1 MSRGSGGPRRSGGPR
16 SHPDTS
22 VRPAVP
28 GDERAIAALQWGAW
42 RALLTGEELAAQGL
56 SEERLRAGWEVALSS
71 PRPASAALVV
81 ALHGNSV
88 VGFALAGPDDEAGAV
103 RGQASV
109 AGGPPGVVRGQ
120 AAPAGGPP
128 GAVRGQAASAGGPP
142 GAVRGQAASA
152 GGPPGAVRG
161 QAGGAP
167 AAVPTQIYELVVE
180 PRFCRS
186 GHGSRMLAAVA
197 DLVGGAMRVWID
209 ARDEARQRF
218 FSSAG
223 FAPAG
228 AGRTIGDGY
237 TQHLWW
243 ARAE

>member
-1 MSRGSGGPRRSGGPR
+1 MSRGSGGPR

-56 SEERLRAGWEVALSS
+56 SEERLRAGWEAALSS

-88 VGFALAGPDDEAGAV
+88 VGFALAGPDDEAGAD
-103 RGQASV
+103 RGQSGA
-109 AGGPPGVVRGQ
+109 
-120 AAPAGGPP
+120 AGGPP
-128 GAVRGQAASAGGPP
+128 GAVRGQSCAAGGPP
-142 GAVRGQAASA
+142 GAAPAQT
-152 GGPPGAVRG
+152 GGV
-161 QAGGAP
+161 P

-209 ARDEARQRF
+209 ARDEARKRF
-218 FSSAG
+218 FSSTG

-228 AGRTIGDGY
+228 AGRTIGDGH

>member
-56 SEERLRAGWEVALSS
+56 SEERLRAGWEAALSS

-103 RGQASV
+103 RGQAGA

-120 AAPAGGPP
+120 A
-128 GAVRGQAASAGGPP
+128 V
-142 GAVRGQAASA
+142 SA

-161 QAGGAP
+161 QAGVAGGPPGAAPVQTGWAP

-228 AGRTIGDGY
+228 AGRTIGDGH

>member
-1 MSRGSGGPRRSGGPR
+1 MSRGSGGPR

-56 SEERLRAGWEVALSS
+56 SEERLRAGWEAALSS

-88 VGFALAGPDDEAGAV
+88 VGFALAGPDDEAGAD

-109 AGGPPGVVRGQ
+109 
-120 AAPAGGPP
+120 
-128 GAVRGQAASAGGPP
+128 
-142 GAVRGQAASA
+142 A

-161 QAGGAP
+161 QAGAADGPPGAAPVQTGGAP
-167 AAVPTQIYELVVE
+167 AAVPTQIYEFVVE

-218 FSSAG
+218 FSSTG

-228 AGRTIGDGY
+228 AGRTIGDGH

>member
-1 MSRGSGGPRRSGGPR
+1 MSRGSGGPR

-42 RALLTGEELAAQGL
+42 RVLLTGEELAAQGL
-56 SEERLRAGWEVALSS
+56 SEERLRAGWEAALSS

-103 RGQASV
+103 RGQAGV

-120 AAPAGGPP
+120 AGVAGGPP
-128 GAVRGQAASAGGPP
+128 GAAPAQT
-142 GAVRGQAASA
+142 
-152 GGPPGAVRG
+152 
-161 QAGGAP
+161 GGAP

-228 AGRTIGDGY
+228 AGRTIGDGH

>member
-1 MSRGSGGPRRSGGPR
+1 MSRGSGGPR

-56 SEERLRAGWEVALSS
+56 SEERLRAGWEAALSS

-88 VGFALAGPDDEAGAV
+88 VGFALAGPDDEAGAD
-103 RGQASV
+103 RGQSGA
-109 AGGPPGVVRGQ
+109 AGGSPGV
-120 AAPAGGPP
+120 AP
-128 GAVRGQAASAGGPP
+128 VQT
-142 GAVRGQAASA
+142 
-152 GGPPGAVRG
+152 
-161 QAGGAP
+161 GGAP

-228 AGRTIGDGY
+228 AGRTIGDGH

>member
-1 MSRGSGGPRRSGGPR
+1 MNGGSGEPR
-16 SHPDTS
+16 SHSDTS
-22 VRPAVP
+22 VRPAVS

-42 RALLTGEELAAQGL
+42 RALFGGEELAAQGL
-56 SEERLRAGWEVALSS
+56 SEERLRAGWESALSS
-71 PRPASAALVV
+71 PCPASAALVV
-81 ALHGNSV
+81 ALHGSSI
-88 VGFALAGPDDEAGAV
+88 VGFALAGPDDEAGA
-103 RGQASV
+103 
-109 AGGPPGVVRGQ
+109 AGGPSGVVRGQ

-128 GAVRGQAASAGGPP
+128 GAVRGQAGAADGPP
-142 GAVRGQAASA
+142 GAAPVQT
-152 GGPPGAVRG
+152 
-161 QAGGAP
+161 GGAP

-218 FSSAG
+218 SSAG

-228 AGRTIGDGY
+228 AGRTIGDGH

>member
-56 SEERLRAGWEVALSS
+56 SEERLRAGWEAALSS

-88 VGFALAGPDDEAGAV
+88 VGFALAGPDDEAGVV

-109 AGGPPGVVRGQ
+109 AGGPS
-120 AAPAGGPP
+120 

-142 GAVRGQAASA
+142 GVVRGQAVSA
-152 GGPPGAVRG
+152 GGPPGAAPV
-161 QAGGAP
+161 QTGGAP

-228 AGRTIGDGY
+228 AGRTIGDGH

-243 ARAE
+243 ARVE

>member
-1 MSRGSGGPRRSGGPR
+1 MNGGGGAPRP
-16 SHPDTS
+16 HPDTS

-28 GDERAIAALQWGAW
+28 GDERAIAALQWRAW
-42 RALLTGEELAAQGL
+42 RALFDGEELAAQGL
-56 SEERLRAGWEVALSS
+56 SEERLRAGWESALSS

-81 ALHGNSV
+81 ALHGSSV
-88 VGFALAGPDDEAGAV
+88 VGFALAGPDDEAGA
-103 RGQASV
+103 
-109 AGGPPGVVRGQ
+109 AGGPT
-120 AAPAGGPP
+120 
-128 GAVRGQAASAGGPP
+128 GAVRGQS
-142 GAVRGQAASA
+142 
-152 GGPPGAVRG
+152 
-161 QAGGAP
+161 GGAP
-167 AAVPTQIYELVVE
+167 AAAATQIYELVVDL
-180 PRFCRS
+180 RFSRS

-228 AGRTIGDGY
+228 AGRAIGDGH

>member
-1 MSRGSGGPRRSGGPR
+1 MSRGSGGPR

-56 SEERLRAGWEVALSS
+56 SEERLRAGWEAALSS

-88 VGFALAGPDDEAGAV
+88 VGFALAGPDDEAGAD
-103 RGQASV
+103 RGQS
-109 AGGPPGVVRGQ
+109 
-120 AAPAGGPP
+120 
-128 GAVRGQAASAGGPP
+128 GA
-142 GAVRGQAASA
+142 A

-161 QAGGAP
+161 QAGAAGGPPGAAP
-167 AAVPTQIYELVVE
+167 AQTGGVSAAVPTQIYELVVE

-218 FSSAG
+218 FSSTG

-228 AGRTIGDGY
+228 AGRTIGDGH

>member
-1 MSRGSGGPRRSGGPR
+1 MSRGSGGPR

-42 RALLTGEELAAQGL
+42 RVLLTGEELAAQGL
-56 SEERLRAGWEVALSS
+56 SEERLRAGWEAALSS

-88 VGFALAGPDDEAGAV
+88 VGFALAGPDDEAG
-103 RGQASV
+103 
-109 AGGPPGVVRGQ
+109 VVRGQ
-120 AAPAGGPP
+120 A
-128 GAVRGQAASAGGPP
+128 V
-142 GAVRGQAASA
+142 SA

-161 QAGGAP
+161 QAGAAGGPPGVVRGQAVSAGGPPGAAPVQAGGAP
-167 AAVPTQIYELVVE
+167 TAVPTQIYELVVE

-228 AGRTIGDGY
+228 AGRTIGDGH

>member
-42 RALLTGEELAAQGL
+42 RALFTGEELAAQGL
-56 SEERLRAGWEVALSS
+56 SEERLRAGWEAALSS

-103 RGQASV
+103 RGQAGA

-120 AAPAGGPP
+120 A
-128 GAVRGQAASAGGPP
+128 VSAGGPP
-142 GAVRGQAASA
+142 GAAPVQSDS
-152 GGPPGAVRG
+152 
-161 QAGGAP
+161 AP

-228 AGRTIGDGY
+228 AGRTIGDGH

>member
-1 MSRGSGGPRRSGGPR
+1 VSRGSGGPR

-56 SEERLRAGWEVALSS
+56 SEERLRAGWEAALSS

-103 RGQASV
+103 RGQAGV

-120 AAPAGGPP
+120 A
-128 GAVRGQAASAGGPP
+128 VSAGGPP
-142 GAVRGQAASA
+142 GAAPVQT
-152 GGPPGAVRG
+152 GGV
-161 QAGGAP
+161 P

-228 AGRTIGDGY
+228 AGRTIGDGH

>member
-56 SEERLRAGWEVALSS
+56 SEERLRAGWEAALSS

-103 RGQASV
+103 RGQSGA
-109 AGGPPGVVRGQ
+109 
-120 AAPAGGPP
+120 AGGPP
-128 GAVRGQAASAGGPP
+128 GAAPVQTGG
-142 GAVRGQAASA
+142 V
-152 GGPPGAVRG
+152 
-161 QAGGAP
+161 P

-228 AGRTIGDGY
+228 AGRAIGDGH

>member
-1 MSRGSGGPRRSGGPR
+1 MSRGSGGPR

-56 SEERLRAGWEVALSS
+56 SEERLRAGWEAALSS

-88 VGFALAGPDDEAGAV
+88 VGFALAGPDDEAGAD
-103 RGQASV
+103 RGQS
-109 AGGPPGVVRGQ
+109 
-120 AAPAGGPP
+120 
-128 GAVRGQAASAGGPP
+128 GA
-142 GAVRGQAASA
+142 A

-161 QAGGAP
+161 QAGAAGGPPGAAPVQTGGVP

-228 AGRTIGDGY
+228 AGRTIGDGH

>member
-56 SEERLRAGWEVALSS
+56 SEERLRAGWEAALSS

-88 VGFALAGPDDEAGAV
+88 VGFALVGPDDEAGAV

-109 AGGPPGVVRGQ
+109 AGGPS
-120 AAPAGGPP
+120 

-142 GAVRGQAASA
+142 GVAPVQT
-152 GGPPGAVRG
+152 
-161 QAGGAP
+161 GGAP

-228 AGRTIGDGY
+228 AGRTIGDGH

>member
-1 MSRGSGGPRRSGGPR
+1 MSRGSGEPR

-56 SEERLRAGWEVALSS
+56 SEERLRAGWEAALSS
-71 PRPASAALVV
+71 PRPAPAVLVV

-88 VGFALAGPDDEAGAV
+88 VGFALAGPDDEAGAA
-103 RGQASV
+103 RGQA
-109 AGGPPGVVRGQ
+109 GG
-120 AAPAGGPP
+120 AGGPP
-128 GAVRGQAASAGGPP
+128 GAAPVQADGGP
-142 GAVRGQAASA
+142 G
-152 GGPPGAVRG
+152 
-161 QAGGAP
+161 
-167 AAVPTQIYELVVE
+167 AVPTQIYELVVD
-180 PRFCRS
+180 PRFSRS

-197 DLVGGAMRVWID
+197 DLVGGAMRVWVD

-228 AGRTIGDGY
+228 AGRAIGDGH

-243 ARAE
+243 ARVG

>member
-56 SEERLRAGWEVALSS
+56 SEERLRAGWEAALSS

-103 RGQASV
+103 RGQS
-109 AGGPPGVVRGQ
+109 
-120 AAPAGGPP
+120 
-128 GAVRGQAASAGGPP
+128 GA
-142 GAVRGQAASA
+142 A

-161 QAGGAP
+161 QAGAAGGPPGAAPVQTGGVP

-228 AGRTIGDGY
+228 AGRTIGDGH

>member
-56 SEERLRAGWEVALSS
+56 SEERLRAGWEAALSS

-88 VGFALAGPDDEAGAV
+88 VGFALAGPDDEAGIV

-109 AGGPPGVVRGQ
+109 AGGPSGVVRGQ
-120 AAPAGGPP
+120 AGAAGGPP
-128 GAVRGQAASAGGPP
+128 GAAPAQT
-142 GAVRGQAASA
+142 
-152 GGPPGAVRG
+152 
-161 QAGGAP
+161 GGAP

-228 AGRTIGDGY
+228 AGRTIGDGH

>member
-1 MSRGSGGPRRSGGPR
+1 MSRGSGGPR

-56 SEERLRAGWEVALSS
+56 SEERLRAGWEAALSS

-88 VGFALAGPDDEAGAV
+88 VGFALVGPDDEAGIV

-109 AGGPPGVVRGQ
+109 AGGPSGVVRGQ

-128 GAVRGQAASAGGPP
+128 GAVRGQAGAADGPP
-142 GAVRGQAASA
+142 GAAPVQT
-152 GGPPGAVRG
+152 
-161 QAGGAP
+161 GGAP

-197 DLVGGAMRVWID
+197 DLVGGAIRVWID

-228 AGRTIGDGY
+228 AGRAIGDGH

>member
-1 MSRGSGGPRRSGGPR
+1 MNGGSGEPR
-16 SHPDTS
+16 SHSVTS
-22 VRPAVP
+22 VRPAVS

-42 RALLTGEELAAQGL
+42 RALFGGEELAAQGL
-56 SEERLRAGWEVALSS
+56 SEERLRAGWESALSS
-71 PRPASAALVV
+71 PCPASAALVV
-81 ALHGNSV
+81 ALHGSSI
-88 VGFALAGPDDEAGAV
+88 VGFALAGPDDEAGA
-103 RGQASV
+103 
-109 AGGPPGVVRGQ
+109 AGGPSGVVRGQ

-128 GAVRGQAASAGGPP
+128 GAVRGQAGAADGPP
-142 GAVRGQAASA
+142 GAAPVQT
-152 GGPPGAVRG
+152 
-161 QAGGAP
+161 GGAP

-228 AGRTIGDGY
+228 AGRTIGDGH

>member
-1 MSRGSGGPRRSGGPR
+1 MSRGSGGPRRSGGPC

-56 SEERLRAGWEVALSS
+56 SEERLRAGWEAALSS

-103 RGQASV
+103 RGQAGA

-120 AAPAGGPP
+120 A
-128 GAVRGQAASAGGPP
+128 VSAGGPP
-142 GAVRGQAASA
+142 GAAPVQT
-152 GGPPGAVRG
+152 
-161 QAGGAP
+161 GGAP

-228 AGRTIGDGY
+228 AGRTIGDGH

>member
-1 MSRGSGGPRRSGGPR
+1 MSRGSGGPR

-56 SEERLRAGWEVALSS
+56 SEERLRAGWEAALSS

-103 RGQASV
+103 RGQAGV

-120 AAPAGGPP
+120 AGVAGGPP
-128 GAVRGQAASAGGPP
+128 GAAPAQT
-142 GAVRGQAASA
+142 
-152 GGPPGAVRG
+152 
-161 QAGGAP
+161 GGAP

-228 AGRTIGDGY
+228 AGRTIGDGH

>member
-56 SEERLRAGWEVALSS
+56 SEERLRAGWEAALSS

-103 RGQASV
+103 RGQAGA

-120 AAPAGGPP
+120 AGAAGGPP
-128 GAVRGQAASAGGPP
+128 GAAPVQTS
-142 GAVRGQAASA
+142 
-152 GGPPGAVRG
+152 
-161 QAGGAP
+161 GAP

-228 AGRTIGDGY
+228 AGRAIGDGH

>member
-1 MSRGSGGPRRSGGPR
+1 MSRGSGGPR
-16 SHPDTS
+16 SHSDTS
-22 VRPAVP
+22 VRPAVS

-42 RALLTGEELAAQGL
+42 RALFGGEELAAQGL
-56 SEERLRAGWEVALSS
+56 SEERLRAGWESALSS
-71 PRPASAALVV
+71 PCPASAALVV
-81 ALHGNSV
+81 ALHGSSI
-88 VGFALAGPDDEAGAV
+88 VGFALAGPDDEAGA
-103 RGQASV
+103 
-109 AGGPPGVVRGQ
+109 AGGPSGVVRGQ

-128 GAVRGQAASAGGPP
+128 GAVRGQAGAAGGPP
-142 GAVRGQAASA
+142 GAAPAQT
-152 GGPPGAVRG
+152 GGV
-161 QAGGAP
+161 P

-228 AGRTIGDGY
+228 AGRTIGDGH

>member
-1 MSRGSGGPRRSGGPR
+1 MRRGSGGPRRSGGPR

-56 SEERLRAGWEVALSS
+56 SEERLRAGWEAALSS

-120 AAPAGGPP
+120 A
-128 GAVRGQAASAGGPP
+128 V
-142 GAVRGQAASA
+142 SA

-161 QAGGAP
+161 QAGAAGGPPGAAPVQTGAAP

-228 AGRTIGDGY
+228 AGRTIGDGH

>member
-1 MSRGSGGPRRSGGPR
+1 MSRGSGGPR

-56 SEERLRAGWEVALSS
+56 SEERLRAGWEAALSS

-88 VGFALAGPDDEAGAV
+88 VGFALAGPDDEAGAD
-103 RGQASV
+103 RGQSGA
-109 AGGPPGVVRGQ
+109 
-120 AAPAGGPP
+120 AGGPP
-128 GAVRGQAASAGGPP
+128 GAVRGQSCAAGGPP
-142 GAVRGQAASA
+142 GAAPAQT
-152 GGPPGAVRG
+152 GGV
-161 QAGGAP
+161 P

-218 FSSAG
+218 FSSTG

-228 AGRTIGDGY
+228 AGRTIGDGH

>member
-28 GDERAIAALQWGAW
+28 GDEGAIAALQWGAW

-56 SEERLRAGWEVALSS
+56 SEERLRAGWGAALSS

-88 VGFALAGPDDEAGAV
+88 VGFALAGPDDEAGA
-103 RGQASV
+103 
-109 AGGPPGVVRGQ
+109 
-120 AAPAGGPP
+120 AGGPP
-128 GAVRGQAASAGGPP
+128 GAVRGQSGAAGGPPGVVPVQAGAAGGPP
-142 GAVRGQAASA
+142 GAAPAQT
-152 GGPPGAVRG
+152 GGV
-161 QAGGAP
+161 P

-218 FSSAG
+218 FSSTG

-228 AGRTIGDGY
+228 AGRTIGDGH

>member
-56 SEERLRAGWEVALSS
+56 SEERLRAGWEAALSS

-88 VGFALAGPDDEAGAV
+88 VGFALVGPDDEA
-103 RGQASV
+103 
-109 AGGPPGVVRGQ
+109 
-120 AAPAGGPP
+120 

-142 GAVRGQAASA
+142 GAVRGQAVPA
-152 GGPPGAVRG
+152 GGPPGAAPV
-161 QAGGAP
+161 QTGGVP

-228 AGRTIGDGY
+228 AGRTIGDGH

>member
-1 MSRGSGGPRRSGGPR
+1 MSRGSGGPR

-56 SEERLRAGWEVALSS
+56 SEERLRAGWEAALSS

-103 RGQASV
+103 RGQAGV

-120 AAPAGGPP
+120 A
-128 GAVRGQAASAGGPP
+128 VSAGGPP

-152 GGPPGAVRG
+152 GGPPGAAPV
-161 QAGGAP
+161 QTGGVP

-228 AGRTIGDGY
+228 AGRTIGDGH

>member
-1 MSRGSGGPRRSGGPR
+1 MSRGSGGPR

-56 SEERLRAGWEVALSS
+56 SEERLRAGWEAALSS

-103 RGQASV
+103 RGQAAP

-120 AAPAGGPP
+120 A
-128 GAVRGQAASAGGPP
+128 VSAGGPP
-142 GAVRGQAASA
+142 GAAPVQT
-152 GGPPGAVRG
+152 
-161 QAGGAP
+161 GGAP

-197 DLVGGAMRVWID
+197 DLVGGAMRGWID

-218 FSSAG
+218 FSSTG

-228 AGRTIGDGY
+228 AGRTIGDGH

>member
-1 MSRGSGGPRRSGGPR
+1 MSRGSGGPR

-56 SEERLRAGWEVALSS
+56 SEERLRAGWEAALSS

-103 RGQASV
+103 RGQSGA
-109 AGGPPGVVRGQ
+109 
-120 AAPAGGPP
+120 AGGPP
-128 GAVRGQAASAGGPP
+128 GAAPAQTGG
-142 GAVRGQAASA
+142 V
-152 GGPPGAVRG
+152 
-161 QAGGAP
+161 P

-228 AGRTIGDGY
+228 AGRTIGDGH

>member
-109 AGGPPGVVRGQ
+109 
-120 AAPAGGPP
+120 AGGPP

>member
-1 MSRGSGGPRRSGGPR
+1 MSRGSGGPR

-56 SEERLRAGWEVALSS
+56 SEERLRAGWEAALSS

-88 VGFALAGPDDEAGAV
+88 VGFALVGPDDEAGIV

-109 AGGPPGVVRGQ
+109 AGGPPG
-120 AAPAGGPP
+120 
-128 GAVRGQAASAGGPP
+128 AVRGQAGAADGPP
-142 GAVRGQAASA
+142 GAAPVQT
-152 GGPPGAVRG
+152 
-161 QAGGAP
+161 GGAP

-228 AGRTIGDGY
+228 AGRTIGDGH

>member
-56 SEERLRAGWEVALSS
+56 SEERLRAGWEAALSS

-103 RGQASV
+103 RGQAGVAGGPSGV
-109 AGGPPGVVRGQ
+109 VRGQAGAAGGPPGV
-120 AAPAGGPP
+120 AP
-128 GAVRGQAASAGGPP
+128 VQT
-142 GAVRGQAASA
+142 
-152 GGPPGAVRG
+152 
-161 QAGGAP
+161 GGAP

-228 AGRTIGDGY
+228 AGRAIGDGH

>member
-1 MSRGSGGPRRSGGPR
+1 MNGGSGEPR
-16 SHPDTS
+16 SHSDTS

-28 GDERAIAALQWGAW
+28 GDERAIAALQWRAW
-42 RALLTGEELAAQGL
+42 RALFGGEELAAQGL
-56 SEERLRAGWEVALSS
+56 SEERLRAGWESALSS

-81 ALHGNSV
+81 ALHSNSV
-88 VGFALAGPDDEAGAV
+88 VGFALAGPDDEAGA
-103 RGQASV
+103 
-109 AGGPPGVVRGQ
+109 AGGPT
-120 AAPAGGPP
+120 
-128 GAVRGQAASAGGPP
+128 GAVRGQS
-142 GAVRGQAASA
+142 
-152 GGPPGAVRG
+152 
-161 QAGGAP
+161 GGAP
-167 AAVPTQIYELVVE
+167 AAAATQIYELVVD
-180 PRFCRS
+180 PSFSRS

-197 DLVGGAMRVWID
+197 DLVGGALRVWID

-228 AGRTIGDGY
+228 AGRAIGDGH

>member
-1 MSRGSGGPRRSGGPR
+1 MSRGSGGPR

-28 GDERAIAALQWGAW
+28 GDERAISALQWGAW
-42 RALLTGEELAAQGL
+42 RALFGGEELAAQGL
-56 SEERLRAGWEVALSS
+56 SEERLRAGWEAALSS

-88 VGFALAGPDDEAGAV
+88 VGFALVGPDDEAGAV

-120 AAPAGGPP
+120 AVPAGGPP
-128 GAVRGQAASAGGPP
+128 GAAPVQTGG
-142 GAVRGQAASA
+142 V
-152 GGPPGAVRG
+152 
-161 QAGGAP
+161 P

-228 AGRTIGDGY
+228 AGRAIGDGH

>member
-1 MSRGSGGPRRSGGPR
+1 MNGGSGEPR
-16 SHPDTS
+16 SHSDTS
-22 VRPAVP
+22 VRPAVS

-42 RALLTGEELAAQGL
+42 RALFGGEELAAQGL
-56 SEERLRAGWEVALSS
+56 SEERLRAGWESALSS
-71 PRPASAALVV
+71 PCPASAALVV
-81 ALHGNSV
+81 ALHGSSI
-88 VGFALAGPDDEAGAV
+88 VGFALAGPDDEAGA
-103 RGQASV
+103 
-109 AGGPPGVVRGQ
+109 AGGPSGVVRGQ
-120 AAPAGGPP
+120 EGGAGGPP
-128 GAVRGQAASAGGPP
+128 GAVRGQAGAADGPP
-142 GAVRGQAASA
+142 GAAPVQT
-152 GGPPGAVRG
+152 
-161 QAGGAP
+161 GGAP

-209 ARDEARQRF
+209 ARDESRQRF

-228 AGRTIGDGY
+228 AGRTIGDGH

>member
-56 SEERLRAGWEVALSS
+56 SEERLRAGWEAALSS

-103 RGQASV
+103 RGQAGV
-109 AGGPPGVVRGQ
+109 AGGPPG
-120 AAPAGGPP
+120 AAPA
-128 GAVRGQAASAGGPP
+128 QT
-142 GAVRGQAASA
+142 
-152 GGPPGAVRG
+152 
-161 QAGGAP
+161 GGAP

-228 AGRTIGDGY
+228 AGRTIGDGH